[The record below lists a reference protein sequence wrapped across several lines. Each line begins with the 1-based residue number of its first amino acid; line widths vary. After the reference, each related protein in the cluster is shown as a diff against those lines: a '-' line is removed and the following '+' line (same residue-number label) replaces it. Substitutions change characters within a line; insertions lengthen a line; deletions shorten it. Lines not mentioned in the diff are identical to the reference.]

1 MNKDFLPQGDRIRQ
15 LLVKSNITDAGLN
28 SMLKEKGVFL
38 GRSDKNNSVPVL
50 MKSLI
55 SPDDFESLYSIQKNK
70 EEKIKHRTSTIKCKQ
85 EFELSDIFK
94 SPIDIN
100 KEIKNRHTYQPS
112 YKVLGIPSFYFED
125 NNVAKLDYKVEREN
139 LLNDWTDNKTIHE
152 GSIIIKKSVEDNI
165 QITVQQNSTSKETLE
180 VNQIISRYIK
190 DVLEQKTLIDKKD
203 SFVSIRF
210 NDFTNENRIK
220 FLYSFCKDFCI
231 YTNFKSLT
239 DLNLNLD
246 PNVKSEE
253 DIEKFLAEIE
263 NLKLKGK
270 ELQRHVFLTSNIYHS
285 KLLFGAVKLRYKLD
299 FMGIEGTLIL
309 TASFPD
315 YVRRKNEFGEF
326 QFQMDFVLPNIK
338 RRFATESTLRNKLLP
353 FLEELK
359 MISYHKFKQYSS

>member
-15 LLVKSNITDAGLN
+15 LLVKSNITEAGLN

-38 GRSDKNNSVPVL
+38 GRSEKNNSVPVL

-55 SPDDFESLYSIQKNK
+55 SPDDFESLYAIQKNK

-85 EFELSDIFK
+85 EFELSDVFK
-94 SPIDIN
+94 TPIDIN
-100 KEIKNRHTYQPS
+100 QEIKNRHTYQPS
-112 YKVLGIPSFYFED
+112 YKVLGSPSFYFDD
-125 NNVAKLDYKVEREN
+125 NNVAKLDYRVEREN

-152 GSIIIKKSVEDNI
+152 GSIILKKSIEGDI

-180 VNQIISRYIK
+180 VNQIMSTYVK
-190 DVLEQKTLIDKKD
+190 EVLEQRTIIDKKD
-203 SFVSIRF
+203 AFVSIRF

-231 YTNFKSLT
+231 YAKFKSLT

-263 NLKLKGK
+263 NLKLRGK
-270 ELQRHVFLTSNIYHS
+270 ELQNHVFLTSNTYHP

-299 FMGIEGTLIL
+299 YMGIDGTLIL
-309 TASFPD
+309 STSFPD

-326 QFQMDFVLPNIK
+326 QFQLDFVLPNIK
-338 RRFATESTLRNKLLP
+338 KRFTTESKFRNRLLP
-353 FLEELK
+353 FLEDLK
-359 MISYHKFKQYSS
+359 MVSYNKFKK

>member
-28 SMLKEKGVFL
+28 LMLKEKGVFL
-38 GRSDKNNSVPVL
+38 GRSEKNNSVPVL

-55 SPDDFESLYSIQKNK
+55 SPDDFESLYAIQKHK

-85 EFELSDIFK
+85 EFDLADIFK

-100 KEIKNRHTYQPS
+100 KEIENRHTYQPS
-112 YKVLGIPSFYFED
+112 YKVIGSPSFYFDD
-125 NNVAKLDYKVEREN
+125 NNVAKLDYRVVREN

-152 GSIIIKKSVEDNI
+152 GSIILKKSTEGDI

-180 VNQIISRYIK
+180 VNQIMSTYVK
-190 DVLEQKTLIDKKD
+190 EVLEQKTIIDKKD
-203 SFVSIRF
+203 AFVSIRF

-220 FLYSFCKDFCI
+220 FLYAFCKDFCI
-231 YTNFKSLT
+231 YAKFKSLT

-253 DIEKFLAEIE
+253 DIEKFLAEID

-270 ELQRHVFLTSNIYHS
+270 ELQNHVFLTSNTYHP
-285 KLLFGAVKLRYKLD
+285 KLLFGAVKLRFEIKYK
-299 FMGIEGTLIL
+299 GIDGTLIL
-309 TASFPD
+309 SASFPD

-326 QFQMDFVLPNIK
+326 QFQLEFVLPNVK
-338 RRFATESTLRNKLLP
+338 RRFTAESDLRNKLLP
-353 FLEELK
+353 FLEDLK
-359 MISYHKFKQYSS
+359 MISYKKLKNNSS